1 MNGDRYFK
9 ARFKIEMLNCGEKT
23 WPSVAE
29 NLDGSNLGKKVA
41 AWDSCLPTSLVK
53 CHALRLFFWHL
64 QQTNLQKYQHRA
76 NTTTCKLENI
86 LIHLSLRNV
95 ILNTERFD

>member
-53 CHALRLFFWHL
+53 CLALRLFFGICNK
-64 QQTNLQKYQHRA
+64 QICKRYQHRA
-76 NTTTCKLENI
+76 NTTTCKLDNNPPFI
-86 LIHLSLRNV
+86 TKCNPKY
-95 ILNTERFD
+95 